1 MDGKK
6 AFDKIQLSFL
16 TRILRKPIEYFNITR
31 NIYLKMAQIT
41 YSNKMRCILKNQEQ
55 YKDVSYLQTLNT
67 VLKILVN
74 ALRGFPL
81 HMPTN
86 INIETLDK
94 SHYLNM
100 I

>member
-16 TRILRKPIEYFNITR
+16 TRILRKKKREYFNITR

-55 YKDVSYLQTLNT
+55 YDVSYLRTLNT